1 MPFLENNK
9 GLPVALWFVGPTFA
23 VLMASSSRKVS
34 AMGTGSC
41 ILTFLIP
48 GLLLGHLVTQKPLA
62 FISINCCRADTLLPV
77 SNLTN
82 QGAIRDKYVFMFNTL
97 LEEEN
102 KAWIQ
107 KLERQKGQE
116 LFE

>member
-1 MPFLENNK
+1 LKTEQISYFKPD
-9 GLPVALWFVGPTFA
+9 
-23 VLMASSSRKVS
+23 
-34 AMGTGSC
+34 
-41 ILTFLIP
+41 LT
-48 GLLLGHLVTQKPLA
+48 
-62 FISINCCRADTLLPV
+62 ISLFF
-77 SNLTN
+77 LTN
-82 QGAIRDKYVFMFNTL
+82 QDAIRDKSVFMFNAL